1 MPDMPQAEP
10 VAVRDRSRR
19 KWLNRIAVSA
29 FALAAVGV
37 GLPAL
42 LTASTSEPAALASV
56 LPADGATVTGAPR
69 SVALTFTGDFTP
81 DEVHVS
87 VASAAGAT
95 LTDGEP
101 VVDGDAVRVPVLSA
115 GTGAYLIV
123 YHVLLSDGRSLSG
136 VSRYTVDPSAVDG
149 QQPVPQPA
157 AQADDAH
164 SHVPPADPLNIALT
178 CVATVLIVAMAVLLL
193 RRPRIVETPG
203 RD

>member
-1 MPDMPQAEP
+1 MLDMPQAEP

-56 LPADGATVTGAPR
+56 LPADGATVTGAPQA
-69 SVALTFTGDFTP
+69 VALIFTGDFTP

-95 LTDGEP
+95 LTDGDP

-123 YHVLLSDGRSLSG
+123 YHVLLDDGRSLSG
-136 VSRYTVDPSAVDG
+136 VSRYTVDPSAAAG
-149 QQPVPQPA
+149 QQSVPQPA

-164 SHVPPADPLNIALT
+164 SHVPPADPFNIALT

-193 RRPRIVETPG
+193 RRPRIVEPPG